1 MKTVKPRII
10 AFEVTRRCR
19 YDCRHCRAEAGPQAR
34 PEQLTTQQ
42 CKKILSALAR
52 YSKCMIILTGGEPM
66 ERDDIYDI
74 IRYGCK
80 RRLRMVLASCGYL
93 INTESIENLKQAG
106 ISALSFSL
114 DGAAAETH
122 DAFRRAPGSFEAV
135 LNAARLTKEAGIRF
149 QINTTISRINIDE
162 IAGIADLAKRLGADC
177 FNPFILVP
185 TGRGEQIADE
195 LLDPLNY
202 ETVLNE
208 LLRMKLE
215 AQIEVRVTCAPQMAR
230 ICSQQ
235 KLDRIGAGVSG
246 CIGGREFGFIS
257 YRGDVQT
264 CGFLNLS
271 AGNLIE
277 NDFDFK
283 AIWEGSKLLEEIRD
297 VSAYKG
303 DCGVCEYVTT
313 CGGCRA
319 RAHALTGDY
328 LAGDPVCS
336 YKRANKK

>member
-10 AFEVTRRCR
+10 AFEVTRQCR
-19 YDCRHCRAEAGPQAR
+19 YDCRHCRAEAGPETET
-34 PEQLTTQQ
+34 EQLTIKQ
-42 CKKILSALAR
+42 CKKILSAVAR

-66 ERDDIYDI
+66 ERDDIYQI
-74 IRYGCK
+74 INYGYK
-80 RRLRMVLASCGYL
+80 RQLRMVLASCGYL
-93 INTESIENLKQAG
+93 IDEQSIEKLKQAG

-114 DGAAAETH
+114 DGASAETH

-135 LNAARLTKEAGIRF
+135 LNAARLTKDGGIRF
-149 QINTTISRINIDE
+149 QINTTISRINIEE
-162 IAGIADLAKRLGADC
+162 IAGIADLARRLGADC

-185 TGRGEQIADE
+185 TGRGEEIADE
-195 LLDPLNY
+195 LLDPLDY
-202 ETVLNE
+202 ETLLNE
-208 LLRMKLE
+208 LLRMKL
-215 AQIEVRVTCAPQMAR
+215 ASDIEVRVTCAPQMAR
-230 ICSQQ
+230 ICRQE

-264 CGFLNLS
+264 CGFLNVS
-271 AGNLIE
+271 AGNLVE
-277 NDFDFK
+277 NDYDFK
-283 AIWEGSKLLEEIRD
+283 AIWQGSELLKQVRD

-319 RAHALTGDY
+319 RAYALTGDY
-328 LAGDPVCS
+328 VAGDPICN
-336 YKRANKK
+336 YKGTSRK